1 MTIME
6 GVEMQAI
13 FASKFYKSSKRQDA
27 IRAAI
32 SDPINVELVQQLSEY
47 LDEEYK
53 HPQSEEPT
61 KETSEPETDAKP
73 EDSEDVDVNVN
84 VSSTPSSAPSAP
96 HRADHHLSDMMRA
109 EEVEGGEP
117 PVAETE
123 TTEVKEETTEVSEST
138 DVPAEPVMASEIPM
152 TNPVISIADQTD
164 SIMGLLNG
172 QDSTAGV
179 RLVSVKVEN
188 ELWVYYKD
196 SINLNNV
203 MEPTIASLNSADYGH
218 LDFNRL
224 ARTDNA
230 IVFDITQS
238 TKPVEPIKESDE
250 K

>member
-1 MTIME
+1 
-6 GVEMQAI
+6 MQSI
-13 FASKFYKSSKRQDA
+13 FASKFFKSSTRQDS

-32 SDPINVELVQQLSEY
+32 NDPINTELVQQLSEY
-47 LDEEYK
+47 LDEEYR
-53 HPQSEEPT
+53 HPQLNDSAEE
-61 KETSEPETDAKP
+61 SSKP
-73 EDSEDVDVNVN
+73 SGTENTEDSKDVDVNVN
-84 VSSTPSSAPSAP
+84 VSSTPSSTPAP
-96 HRADHHLSDMMRA
+96 HHADHHLSDMMRA
-109 EEVEGGEP
+109 EGGEGGEP

-123 TTEVKEETTEVSEST
+123 TTEVKEEST
-138 DVPAEPVMASEIPM
+138 DVEESTTVSAESVMASEIPQ

-164 SIMGLLNG
+164 SIMGLLNC
-172 QDSTAGV
+172 QESTAGV
-179 RLVSVKVEN
+179 RLVSVKSEN

-218 LDFNRL
+218 LNFNRL

-238 TKPVEPIKESDE
+238 SKPVELIQESDE

>member
-1 MTIME
+1 
-6 GVEMQAI
+6 MQAI
-13 FASKFYKSSKRQDA
+13 FASKIFKSSPRQDA

-32 SDPINVELVQQLSEY
+32 NDPINKELVQQLSAY

-53 HPQSEEPT
+53 HPNVEESPKESSAPKEKANSEE
-61 KETSEPETDAKP
+61 SD
-73 EDSEDVDVNVN
+73 DVDVNVN
-84 VSSTPSSAPSAP
+84 VSSIPSSGPAP
-96 HRADHHLSDMMRA
+96 HHADHHLSDMLKA
-109 EEVEGGEP
+109 EDGEGGEP

-123 TTEVKEETTEVSEST
+123 TMEVKEESSEVEEST
-138 DVPAEPVMASEIPM
+138 DISEEPVMASEIPL

-164 SIMGLLNG
+164 SIMGLLNS
-172 QDSTAGV
+172 QESTTGV
-179 RLVSVKVEN
+179 RLVSVKSEN

-238 TKPVEPIKESDE
+238 AKPVESIQETDE